1 MLTYAQSAV
10 FIIVVMCIAIMVV
23 YVQAYRNK
31 RRTATAQLIEIL
43 PGAIILIQDDQVT
56 YANPAALQLM
66 VERDSKTIEGLP
78 LTEFIHPDSVDK
90 WDLHTRRLNE
100 GGRQAEPLEMKL
112 RRRDG
117 TVTEI
122 EVMTTPAPHL
132 GRSAVMLLAQDI
144 SDQKKAEEEQ
154 RGIESKLRKSED
166 QYYLLQMSLDRF
178 SSDLFGVIQ
187 MEELNRRLVKEVSRV
202 IETEKVS
209 LVKIDREGK
218 ATVIHGSQEIP
229 TYVTDTIK
237 EWGAGQLPQCQLI
250 DTLDGHFV
258 KIGEEGGGSSI
269 LCLAQSASLM
279 TYEAK
284 RIWLETISRYVSV
297 LYDNFRVIE
306 DLRRNVDQLA
316 SQQTTPLW
324 VLRLMFHLSENERK
338 RLSQDLHDAALQEQ
352 IVWYRKLDQLAVAP
366 EVDPQ
371 IRSQLVEI
379 GQGLLDVIH
388 QIRIT
393 CNELRPPLLKE
404 EGLERSLEALFE
416 FTQMR
421 TDYAIHFEYSELGP
435 VLSDDVL
442 VGLYRIIQELLSN
455 ATKHS
460 QASRVIIKLFCQQE
474 EDQLCLHYED
484 NGIGMNM
491 EETVH
496 KFSIMKGMG
505 LHGIQERV
513 RSMNGDIEFESMA
526 DAGLSV
532 RISIPNRISG
542 RY

>member
-1 MLTYAQSAV
+1 MLTYAQSVV
-10 FIIVVMCIAIMVV
+10 FIIVVLSVAMIVV
-23 YVQAYRNK
+23 YVQANRNK
-31 RRTATAQLIEIL
+31 RRTGIAQLIEIS
-43 PGAIILIQDDQVT
+43 PGAIILMQEDLVT
-56 YANPAALQLM
+56 YVNPAALHLM
-66 VERDSKTIEGLP
+66 GERDGKALEGLP
-78 LTEFIHPDSVDK
+78 LVDFIDKDSADK
-90 WDLHTRRLNE
+90 WGLHISRINEDGKQADSIEVKLQRRN
-100 GGRQAEPLEMKL
+100 
-112 RRRDG
+112 G

-122 EVMTTPAPHL
+122 EIAASPAPHL
-132 GRSAVMLLAQDI
+132 GRNAVMLLVQDK
-144 SDQKKAEEEQ
+144 SGQKKAEEEH
-154 RGIESKLRKSED
+154 RRTESKLRKSED
-166 QYYLLQMSLDRF
+166 QYYHLQMSLDRF

-187 MEELNRRLVKEVSRV
+187 MDELNRRFVKEVSRV
-202 IETEKVS
+202 IETERVS
-209 LVKIDREGK
+209 LVRIDREGK
-218 ATVIHGSQEIP
+218 ATVTYGSQEIP
-229 TYVTDTIK
+229 FYVTATIK

-250 DTLDGHFV
+250 DTLDGHLV

-269 LCLAQSASLM
+269 LCLAQSPSLM
-279 TYEAK
+279 KYEAK

-306 DLRRNVDQLA
+306 DLQRNIGQLA

-366 EVDPQ
+366 HVDPQ

-388 QIRIT
+388 QLRIT

-404 EGLERSLEALFE
+404 EGLERSLEGLFE

-460 QASRVIIKLFCQQE
+460 QASRLTIKLFCEQE
-474 EDQLCLHYED
+474 EDRLCLHYED
-484 NGIGMNM
+484 NGIGMNL
-491 EETVH
+491 EKTVH
-496 KFSIMKGMG
+496 KFPVMKGMG

-513 RSMNGDIEFESMA
+513 RSINGDIEFKSMP

-532 RISIPNRISG
+532 RISIPNRIPG